1 MNPGGKGAAY
11 IVSSADAANNG
22 YTSDLYYLRRLERDC
37 TSIRLS
43 HSGKVGSYAWLDG
56 ERLAYAEQ
64 KAPDEEAPFGR
75 TEIYAAGLYEDAAPR
90 LLFSVEG
97 AARIEAA
104 LSDGRLVLTLSLIHI
119 Y

>member
-1 MNPGGKGAAY
+1 MQFVQLDDFLMYNFLSEVRMNPGGKGAAY

-64 KAPDEEAPFGR
+64 TPRGFTR
-75 TEIYAAGLYEDAAPR
+75 TPRRDCCFRSRARPGLKRRFRMAGW
-90 LLFSVEG
+90 F
-97 AARIEAA
+97 
-104 LSDGRLVLTLSLIHI
+104 
-119 Y
+119 